1 MNLFEKINR
10 EGTNSVKWD
19 MMKKVYGRDDLLPMW
34 VADMDFLAPTEIRQ
48 SLQERINHGIFGY
61 TFPPE
66 TLYESAINWIKMR
79 YQWKVSADSFL
90 LSNGVVPSISMAIQ
104 ALTEVGDQVLIQSPV
119 YTPFYD
125 MIRNNDRIVVKNPL
139 KENNGYYT
147 IDFDDFEQKL
157 KQGVKLLILCNPHN
171 PVGRVWKKEEL
182 IRIGELCEKYEV
194 LILSDE
200 IHADIVYSPHVHT
213 PIASLNKTLEEL
225 TITCYAPSK
234 TFNIAGLQASLM
246 VIPNKNIRQKIEQV
260 QKKQGFF
267 TLNLFGLLGMEA
279 AYTHGEKWLE
289 QLLNYLKKN
298 ITTSLQYITEHLPHI
313 NINEPE
319 GTYLLWLDCRT
330 LNVSD
335 KQLQQ
340 LLLEKGK
347 LALEPG
353 KKYGDEG
360 EGFVRM
366 NIGCHENTLLEG
378 LTRLKQALK

>member
-66 TLYESAINWIKMR
+66 TLYESAKNWIKKC
-79 YQWKVSADSFL
+79 YQWEVSADSFL

-104 ALTEVGDQVLIQSPV
+104 ALTEVGDPILIQSPV

-125 MIRNNDRIVVKNPL
+125 MIRHNDRIVVKNPL
-139 KENNGYYT
+139 IENNGYYT

-234 TFNIAGLQASLM
+234 TFNVAGLQASLM
-246 VIPNKNIRQKIEQV
+246 VIPNKNIRQKIELV

-298 ITTSLQYITEHLPHI
+298 ITTSLQYINEHLPHI
-313 NINEPE
+313 HINEPE
-319 GTYLLWLDCRT
+319 GTYLLWLDCRS

-335 KQLQQ
+335 KQLQH

-366 NIGCHENTLLEG
+366 NIGCHETTLLEG
-378 LTRLKQALK
+378 LTRLKLALK